1 MPKIYYAYANLLVD
15 DPEDTD
21 VAGLYAL
28 EASDDAEFP
37 VGAIKDAFHDSI
49 CIGVLDDFDI
59 SYFDAD
65 GQEVFEEDGSESGEN
80 INDGDFLG
88 DVDLD
93 DVPEA
98 LRRYVFETSAVAYIC
113 TYSVEGAEKRIQAAS
128 PAEFYEKID
137 AAIGARVF
145 DAPEAHGIENLAC
158 KMVLEDG
165 RVMKGHP
172 PRLED

>member
-1 MPKIYYAYANLLVD
+1 MPKIYYAFANLLVD

-49 CIGVLDDFDI
+49 CISVLDDFDI

-80 INDGDFLG
+80 IYDGDFLG

-113 TYSVEGAEKRIQAAS
+113 TYSIQGERLHFSART
-128 PAEFYEKID
+128 PAEFYKLAD
-137 AAIGARVF
+137 GDIGEGAMEDPARYG
-145 DAPEAHGIENLAC
+145 AEIHSCL
-158 KMVLEDG
+158 MVMGDG